1 MKITDAD
8 LIRHC
13 TERAASYGALR
24 ATAPTAIALDAA
36 AARLKDLTS
45 KPAKEQRSARPPL
58 IVWSPDGDTPPK
70 VAHQSHGSAH
80 RAAHQLAAKH
90 PGRTFYVMERSGR
103 PVSAALIGGGE

>member
-36 AARLKDLTS
+36 AARLTELT
-45 KPAKEQRSARPPL
+45 KTAKEQRSARPPL

-80 RAAHQLAAKH
+80 RAAHQQAAKH

-103 PVSAALIGGGE
+103 AIGNPQDEAT

>member
-24 ATAPTAIALDAA
+24 TTAPTAIALDAA
-36 AARLKDLTS
+36 AARLTELT
-45 KPAKEQRSARPPL
+45 KTAKEQRSARPPL

-90 PGRTFYVMERSGR
+90 PDRTFYVMERSGR
-103 PVSAALIGGGE
+103 PIKASDGDSA